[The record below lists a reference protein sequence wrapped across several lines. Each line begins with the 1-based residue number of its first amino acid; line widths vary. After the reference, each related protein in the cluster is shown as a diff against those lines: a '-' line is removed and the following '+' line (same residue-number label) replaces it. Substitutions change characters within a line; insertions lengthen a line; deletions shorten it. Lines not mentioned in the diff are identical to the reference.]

1 MPIDATLIADGQGV
15 VYVHRGAVTADELL
29 DITRKA
35 LTRPEKVRKV
45 LFCIIDQ
52 SDVALSYEP
61 MHVISQLQILDKKL
75 IQLMRKGFVQAIIA
89 PSDLAFGY
97 ARMWQALS
105 ENEGWES
112 RVVRSRDEAEKWVRE
127 RVQKRFGVELP
138 EKLLAQV

>member
-1 MPIDATLIADGQGV
+1 MPIDATLIGGGQGV
-15 VYVHRGAVTADELL
+15 VYIHRGAVTADELL
-29 DITRKA
+29 AMTHKA
-35 LTRPEKVRKV
+35 LARPEIVRKV

-61 MHVISQLQILDKKL
+61 MQVISRLQILDKKL
-75 IQLMRKGFVQAIIA
+75 IRLMHKGFVQAIIA

-112 RVVRSRDEAEKWVRE
+112 RVVRSRAEAVAWVRARVKE
-127 RVQKRFGVELP
+127 RFAVELP
-138 EKLLAQV
+138 EKLLE